1 MLRTLVRGLC
11 ALVGPVACAAAVAA
25 CGSSGNPLIDSPDFV
40 STCISKL
47 QASQTAAAA
56 INPPDYCQCYQQK
69 LESVGLGAQ
78 SLSQASRDP
87 QAAVA
92 VSICGP
98 DLLGPAAPAAPA
110 TTTT

>member
-1 MLRTLVRGLC
+1 MLRTLLRGLR
-11 ALVGPVACAAAVAA
+11 ALAGPVACAAAVAA
-25 CGSSGNPLIDSPDFV
+25 CGSSGNPVIDSPNFV

-47 QASQTAAAA
+47 QASQTHAAAT
-56 INPPDYCQCYQQK
+56 NPTDYCQCYQQK

-78 SLSQASRDP
+78 TLRQASRDP

-98 DLLGPAAPAAPA
+98 DLLGPASPAAPGA
-110 TTTT
+110 TTT